1 MTEQT
6 HTIEHID
13 PNALTIAP
21 NIRLNTQ
28 LDKHFI
34 ASIRER
40 GVQQAIDAYRA
51 EDGTVTVLAGQRRTL
66 AAREAGAAT
75 VPVLVRPAPPA
86 EADRLVDQW
95 VENEHRAALTGG
107 EKVAA
112 IEQMTLEGLSV
123 HQIAKRTATAKP
135 QVEAATKVAASE
147 TAKEAVNQ
155 MSLEEA
161 AVLAEFED
169 DETAVQRLTQAAGT
183 ARFVHVAE
191 RQRQQ
196 RQEDAEEAAAA
207 EELAGQGLTVV
218 ERPNYYTNGPT
229 QPLNDLLGDEGERLD
244 PEDHAANCPGHV
256 VWVDWDWRW
265 DDENDDE
272 DEDAGAAEPQRV
284 LAPGLGCAD
293 PTKHGHR
300 DRWSG
305 RSGKK
310 KVADMTDEER
320 EEAKTARQHVI
331 QSNKDWQACTTVRRE
346 WLAETFAKRKTA
358 PKGAE
363 AYLAR
368 QINGHHSPRLGRWTV
383 LGMTREGIE
392 KELATATPKRALLLA
407 VALYVAS
414 WEESTGKDTWRNE
427 YEKEEAVP
435 HLTLLSEWGY
445 PLSEIE
451 ERMIAEQADAT

>member
-1 MTEQT
+1 MTEQP
-6 HTIEHID
+6 TIEQID

-21 NIRLNTQ
+21 NIRMNTQ
-28 LDKHFI
+28 LDKQFI
-34 ASIRER
+34 ASVRER

-75 VPVLVRPAPPA
+75 VPVLVRPTSPA

-112 IEQMTLEGLSV
+112 IEQMALEGLTV

-147 TAKEAVNQ
+147 VAKEAANQ

-169 DETAVQRLTQAAGT
+169 DETAVQRLTQVAGT

-191 RQRQQ
+191 QQRQQ
-196 RQEDAEEAAAA
+196 RQEDAEAAAAA

-218 ERPNYYTNGPT
+218 ERPSYYTDGPT
-229 QPLNDLLGDEGERLD
+229 QRLNDLLDDEGECID
-244 PEDHAANCPGHV
+244 PEDHAAHCPGHV
-256 VWVDWDWRW
+256 VWVAWDWRW
-265 DDENDDE
+265 DDESDGEE
-272 DEDAGAAEPQRV
+272 DEDAEAAESQRV
-284 LAPGLGCAD
+284 LSPGLGCAD
-293 PTKHGHR
+293 PTKYGHR

-310 KVADMTDEER
+310 KAADMTDEER
-320 EEAKTARQHVI
+320 EAARKARQHVI
-331 QSNKDWQACTTVRRE
+331 QSNKEWKACTTVRRE

-363 AYLAR
+363 AYLAA
-368 QINGHHSPRLGRWTV
+368 QANGHHPPEVRRHEL
-383 LGMTREGIE
+383 LGMSRETIA
-392 KELATATPKRALLLA
+392 KELDTASPKRALLLA
-407 VALYVAS
+407 VALNLAG
-414 WEESTGKDTWRNE
+414 WEQSTRDDTWRSAYDMAE
-427 YEKEEAVP
+427 TVA
-435 HLTLLSEWGY
+435 TLSLMAEWGY
-445 PLSEIE
+445 GLSEIE
-451 ERMIAEQADAT
+451 ERLISEHATD